1 MNLCFDSLISFE
13 EKLNTKEM
21 ERVTKE
27 ADICSYLLQIGET
40 TNEFFSKETART
52 KLKYFKQCMY
62 FCSAGL
68 GNAMFLEIAEKEL
81 LLSEDILNIHRLM
94 YIYCGE
100 KHTYLKIDN
109 KLDNINSRYK
119 NSSFN
124 WEIPY
129 IFMPYLAS
137 YVLAANDIKNDDSI
151 KSFFAKL
158 NDYFAKII
166 EIKNKYSN
174 TSDINI
180 ADIYSEWTNEYLGQ
194 KYFST
199 LDTLYGRYS
208 KTTDQKAT
216 IRNSVRGLTDILL
229 DCTEHPSVIP
239 SFVTML
245 LMHYKNCL
253 LEREPDNTSYD
264 KNTTLNDLTL
274 FYAHEEPWKEN
285 WEQEFIKSLCNDLSK
300 TTGEL
305 LIFIGDYLR
314 NNNKTPK
321 YALSVKD
328 FNDFNKQYSS
338 HSDKLLDILE
348 HLDEVMRDFFKFI
361 TEERT
366 DVRQCIKDYKL
377 IFDQKNAERHIK
389 ILCKTISKYY
399 GQMQN
404 ELRKFVKRVKQSSSP
419 TPENYTTLIP
429 NDDYFNDL
437 KESIQLAQKH
447 LSKNLKK
454 EMEQLT
460 PVLKYNNPGY
470 IKALEYP
477 IYHYEEEDILK
488 IMRILNKEYF
498 HLSDDDMKKLI
509 KHKGWNFPTVR
520 PLVIEFLL
528 ELPSMIQ
535 AL

>member
-1 MNLCFDSLISFE
+1 MFLCFDPLVSFE
-13 EKLNTKEM
+13 EKLNAKEM
-21 ERVTKE
+21 EHVTKE

-68 GNAMFLEIAEKEL
+68 GNAMFLEIAEKGL

-109 KLDNINSRYK
+109 KLDNINSRYE

-137 YVLAANDIKNDDSI
+137 YVLAANDIKNDGSI

-158 NDYFAKII
+158 NDFFSKSI

-174 TSDINI
+174 ASDINI
-180 ADIYSEWTNEYLGQ
+180 ANIYSKWTNEYLGQ
-194 KYFST
+194 EYFST

-216 IRNSVRGLTDILL
+216 IRNSVRGLTGILL

-245 LMHYKNCL
+245 LIHYKNCL
-253 LEREPDNTSYD
+253 LEKEPDNTSYD
-264 KNTTLNDLTL
+264 NNTTLNDLTL
-274 FYAHEEPWKEN
+274 FYPHKESWKEE
-285 WEQEFIKSLCNDLSK
+285 WEQGFIKYLCNELSE
-300 TTGEL
+300 TTEEL
-305 LIFIGDYLR
+305 LIFISDYLR

-338 HSDKLLDILE
+338 HLNKLLDMME
-348 HLDEVMRDFFKFI
+348 RLDEVMRNFFKFI
-361 TEERT
+361 TEERP
-366 DVRQCIKDYKL
+366 DIRQYIKDHKL
-377 IFDQKNAERHIK
+377 IFDQKNVERHIK
-389 ILCKTISKYY
+389 ILYKTISKHYE
-399 GQMQN
+399 QIQT
-404 ELRKFVKRVKQSSSP
+404 EFHIFVKKVEKSSSP

-437 KESIQLAQKH
+437 KKSIQLAQKY
-447 LSKNLKK
+447 LTENLKK
-454 EMEQLT
+454 DMEQLT

-470 IKALEYP
+470 IEALKYP

-498 HLSDDDMKKLI
+498 HLSDDNMKKLI
-509 KHKGWNFPTVR
+509 KHKGWNFPTTR
-520 PLVIEFLL
+520 PLVIKFLL
-528 ELPSMIQ
+528 ELPLIVQ
-535 AL
+535 T